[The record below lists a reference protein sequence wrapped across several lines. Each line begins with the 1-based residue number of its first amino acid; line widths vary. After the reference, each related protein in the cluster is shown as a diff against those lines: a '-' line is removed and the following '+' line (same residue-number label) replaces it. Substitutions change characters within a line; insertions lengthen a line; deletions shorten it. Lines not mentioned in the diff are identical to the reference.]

1 MMVIGWKMIDPDIIK
16 FTNHALLQMRKR
28 NITREEVFETLN
40 DPDEFKQGT
49 HSNETIA
56 IKRFGRRRVR
66 VIYVSD
72 PVEIR
77 VITATL

>member
-1 MMVIGWKMIDPDIIK
+1 MIDPDIIK

-28 NITREEVFETLN
+28 NITREEVMATLN
-40 DPDEFKQGT
+40 DPDEFKPGS

-56 IKRFGRRRVR
+56 IKRFDGKRVR
-66 VIYVSD
+66 VIYISE

>member
-1 MMVIGWKMIDPDIIK
+1 MIDPEIIK
-16 FTNHALLQMRKR
+16 FTNHALLQMSKR
-28 NITREEVFETLN
+28 NITREEVITALN
-40 DPDEFKQGT
+40 DPDEFKPGS

-56 IKRFGRRRVR
+56 VKRFGRKRVR

-77 VITATL
+77 IITATL

>member
-1 MMVIGWKMIDPDIIK
+1 MIDPEIIK
-16 FTNHALLQMRKR
+16 FTNHALLQMGKR
-28 NITREEVFETLN
+28 NITREEVIAVLN
-40 DPDEFKQGT
+40 DPDEFRQGT
-49 HSNETIA
+49 HSNETVA
-56 IKRFGRRRVR
+56 IKRLDGKRVR